1 MFSEDIID
9 SESSANEFTIS
20 EVCKSHNYIKQ
31 ESKASTKISVLSDR
45 STKLSVYERTNEQT
59 SRNFSIDY
67 NINPRSAFGQT
78 LWRVGPR

>member
-20 EVCKSHNYIKQ
+20 EVCQSHNFIKQ
-31 ESKASTKISVLSDR
+31 KSKASTKISVLSDI

-67 NINPRSAFGQT
+67 NINPRSASGQT